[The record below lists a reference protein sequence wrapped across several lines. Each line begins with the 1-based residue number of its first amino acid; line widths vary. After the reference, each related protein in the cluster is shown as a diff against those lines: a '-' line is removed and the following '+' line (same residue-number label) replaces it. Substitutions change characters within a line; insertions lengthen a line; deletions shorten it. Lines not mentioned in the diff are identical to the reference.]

1 MRIKKLTLFTCIILL
16 LVSCNKNPFTGNST
30 MAFVSN
36 EELFAASF
44 AQYDQFL
51 KENKVVEGTNDA
63 KMIKRVGQRIA
74 MAAERWL
81 NANGYEN
88 YLKDYQWEYHLVND
102 ETVNAWCMPGG
113 KIVFYTGILPIAKT
127 ETGVAAIMGHEVVHA
142 LANHGQQRMSAGM
155 LQQMGAVA
163 GNLAIN
169 DPESRDMFNQAYGIG
184 SQLGGILPFSRK
196 HESQADEAGQILM
209 AVAGYDPEEAAK
221 LWERM
226 KAAGGEAPPEFMSTH
241 PSNETRI
248 NNLMA
253 NAQKAKDEAA
263 KFGVTSFN

>member
-1 MRIKKLTLFTCIILL
+1 
-16 LVSCNKNPFTGNST
+16 

-74 MAAERWL
+74 LAAERWL

-113 KIVFYTGILPIAKT
+113 KIVFYTGISVSYTHLTLPTIA
-127 ETGVAAIMGHEVVHA
+127 
-142 LANHGQQRMSAGM
+142 
-155 LQQMGAVA
+155 
-163 GNLAIN
+163 
-169 DPESRDMFNQAYGIG
+169 
-184 SQLGGILPFSRK
+184 
-196 HESQADEAGQILM
+196 
-209 AVAGYDPEEAAK
+209 
-221 LWERM
+221 
-226 KAAGGEAPPEFMSTH
+226 
-241 PSNETRI
+241 
-248 NNLMA
+248 
-253 NAQKAKDEAA
+253 
-263 KFGVTSFN
+263 